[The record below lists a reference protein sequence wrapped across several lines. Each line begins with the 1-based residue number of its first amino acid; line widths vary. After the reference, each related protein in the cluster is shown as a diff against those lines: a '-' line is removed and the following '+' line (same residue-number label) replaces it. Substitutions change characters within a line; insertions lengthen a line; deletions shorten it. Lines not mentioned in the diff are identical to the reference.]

1 MPSTQ
6 TFSAGANALQQA
18 NALLRKNLVQQ
29 RRAYLTNL
37 CLVSAPIVFCVLLA
51 VFQLLIN
58 TLVLT
63 RPEAQCGC
71 QCTKC
76 CRMERGKPVSCGFLE
91 TGYCDVDRG
100 YECFETNDNN
110 CGVQYSSSIQ
120 AIWCEIPYPSSWPPV
135 TRIPPTTW
143 RARPWRPNLGLPY
156 TSTNPPVARNV
167 TSNMFRQLNATI
179 PALLSIMR
187 NLMVRNGTQ
196 FNGYLLSELGMDF
209 ANTRF
214 PPQHYYIDSAFV
226 GGGSEDESDR
236 LYLMMPPGTCAQYG
250 VTASNTTSFTDLLL
264 RYFLGPNP
272 NLRAAI
278 TILQAAQAL
287 PPGFNLTAVME
298 SPAVGLLNRTLVS
311 CVETFTTPVPTLE
324 DMNYLIYCGF
334 RDARCNS
341 TSVIRSY
348 AAAWDFNELA
358 AASHFN
364 TTVLYNLTLPV
375 SRNTARNYRLPA
387 MVNDA
392 VRGWSSYFL
401 RAGKEISTELLGL
414 MSFPKPKTD
423 AHFDLSSLLG
433 PLFYTW
439 VVQLLMPTFLQQLV
453 YEKEKRLRMM
463 MKMHGLGDGAY
474 WVITYLWYIVLYI
487 IYIFILLL
495 LGGLIRLEIFVKN
508 SWGVQVIHYLI
519 YGNTMIAFC
528 FFLSCFF
535 TSSKTAVVFGYL
547 FVLATGL
554 IGQLLIQILMDD
566 DKWYIPILE
575 LLPAFSLYRGLY
587 ELGAY
592 SGLAGYQNTS
602 GLTFAKLHDH
612 KNGMITAWI
621 ILLVEWP
628 FFMLLAYYLE
638 QVLSSGVGAQRHPL
652 FFLDCFRCKTPAAK
666 EGPALYEDEDKAAS
680 YQIARN
686 ALATSQ
692 ATTPRSPGNKVASKV
707 SADAAGHVTYDEEA
721 AHGAAGIPTAQLIV
735 PDANGG
741 SSSGSGAAGGPGH
754 QAGARSPRGNAS
766 AAPVAE
772 GLTVHLT
779 QVGVDAP
786 EGSTSSPPSDD
797 VSRLKEVVP
806 VGAGEPA
813 AAGAEDEGM
822 EAPDVH
828 QERLRVEGLAA
839 KPDTSAVPIIIR
851 GLRKVFPAFR
861 GGTKRH
867 AVRNLTL
874 GIERG
879 ECFGLLGPNGAG
891 KTTAINM
898 LVGFLEPTAG
908 SALIEGYD
916 IRQHMQH
923 IYKRMGVCPQHDLL
937 WEQLTAR
944 EHLRFFGRLKGLSGT
959 ELEAAVEAGLRS
971 VNLANGGVGDKYAG
985 TYSGGMKRRLS
996 VAISFVGSPSVVYLD
1011 EPSTGLDPASRRN
1024 LWDVVKSNK
1033 EGRATILT
1041 THSMH
1046 EAEVLCDRLGIF
1058 VDGQLVCIGNPKE
1071 ITSRY
1076 AGYLVFTI
1084 TVPPH
1089 EDERARQVVAD
1100 MSPSAVL
1107 TYELNGTLKYE
1118 LPTSE
1123 VSLSSVFASMSRAK
1137 ESGLQVLDWG
1147 VANATLEEVFIKL
1160 ARRIGA
1166 DTKELT

>member
-463 MKMHGLGDGAY
+463 MKMHGLGDPAY
-474 WVITYLWYIVLYI
+474 WLITYCWYMLLYIVYI
-487 IYIFILLL
+487 AIFIIVGAGAGLKYFRKTN
-495 LGGLIRLEIFVKN
+495 LGIQIIFYFLH
-508 SWGVQVIHYLI
+508 GQC
-519 YGNTMIAFC
+519 MIAFA
-528 FFLSCFF
+528 FMLSSLF
-535 TSSKTAVVFGYL
+535 SSSTTATVTAYLYVF
-547 FVLATGL
+547 ASGL
-554 IGQLLIQILMDD
+554 IGSLLLQTFMRTDAL
-566 DKWYIPILE
+566 WCFFVE
-575 LLPAFSLYRGLY
+575 WVPAWSLYRGLFEMGQY
-587 ELGAY
+587 AFLGVYRNEPGMQFSDLSDA
-592 SGLAGYQNTS
+592 
-602 GLTFAKLHDH
+602 
-612 KNGMITAWI
+612 KNGMLATWGIF
-621 ILLVEWP
+621 LVEWP
-628 FFMLLAYYLE
+628 IFMLLGWYFE
-638 QVLSSGVGAQRHPL
+638 QVISTGNGIKRHPL
-652 FFLDCFRCKTPAAK
+652 FFLEWCWRKKQHDMGSGR
-666 EGPALYEDEDKAAS
+666 
-680 YQIARN
+680 
-686 ALATSQ
+686 
-692 ATTPRSPGNKVASKV
+692 RSL
-707 SADAAGHVTYDEEA
+707 EA
-721 AHGAAGIPTAQLIV
+721 AAPPH
-735 PDANGG
+735 
-741 SSSGSGAAGGPGH
+741 SSLTVKGPGGEM
-754 QAGARSPRGNAS
+754 ADV
-766 AAPVAE
+766 AA
-772 GLTVHLT
+772 
-779 QVGVDAP
+779 
-786 EGSTSSPPSDD
+786 
-797 VSRLKEVVP
+797 
-806 VGAGEPA
+806 
-813 AAGAEDEGM
+813 
-822 EAPDVH
+822 
-828 QERLRVEGLAA
+828 ERARVEGLTDVSNTPIVIKDLA
-839 KPDTSAVPIIIR
+839 KTYP
-851 GLRKVFPAFR
+851 GLD
-861 GGTKRH
+861 GGKPKR
-867 AVRNLTL
+867 AVRNLTMA
-874 GIERG
+874 IERG

-891 KTTAINM
+891 KTTSINM
-898 LVGFLEPTAG
+898 LVGFLEPSGG
-908 SALIEGYD
+908 SAIIEGRD
-916 IRQHMQH
+916 IRREMQD
-923 IYKRMGVCPQHDLL
+923 IYKMMGVCPQHDLL
-937 WEQLTAR
+937 WEQLTGR
-944 EHLRFFGRLKGLSGT
+944 EHLFFYGRLKGLQGA
-959 ELEAAVEAGLRS
+959 ELADAVESGLQS
-971 VNLANGGVGDKYAG
+971 VNLLAWGNRQARQ
-985 TYSGGMKRRLS
+985 YSGGMKRRLS
-996 VAISFVGSPSVVYLD
+996 VAISFIGRPQVVYLD
-1011 EPSTGLDPASRRN
+1011 EPSTGLDPASRRG
-1024 LWDVVKSNK
+1024 LWEVVKGHKS
-1033 EGRATILT
+1033 GRATILT
-1041 THSMH
+1041 THSME
-1046 EAEVLCDRLGIF
+1046 EAEMLCDRLGIF